1 MLSVGL
7 TTGADSWAVALKVN
21 CERLWQGTEKTA
33 KQPVLHFKK
42 KKKNIIRS
50 SGHQCK

>member
-42 KKKNIIRS
+42 KKNIIWS